1 MEQQNFCYHCI
12 ILCSVGSC
20 LSSSIG
26 RVKTF
31 FKWDRKFKCFE
42 SFLHNCFLK
51 SQNKSLSLFNS
62 PENDSFP
69 RHDVLRCASNDKLTA
84 TRFFPS
90 RDVTVSSKGR
100 KTSNNPVI
108 YISPPFIAAHSNEQ
122 FTAEKKIW
130 DCLFLTCY
138 FSAIHATQLFSERQP
153 WWWTAKTLM
162 ISQKPLEIR
171 CLHTKKEKW
180 TFNLESQTNNARA
193 SQTGTLIL
201 ARLTFTTE

>member
-108 YISPPFIAAHSNEQ
+108 YISPPIYCRTQ
-122 FTAEKKIW
+122 QR
-130 DCLFLTCY
+130 
-138 FSAIHATQLFSERQP
+138 AIHRRKKKSEIVSSWLVIFLPFMR
-153 WWWTAKTLM
+153 LN
-162 ISQKPLEIR
+162 S
-171 CLHTKKEKW
+171 
-180 TFNLESQTNNARA
+180 
-193 SQTGTLIL
+193 L
-201 ARLTFTTE
+201 ANDNHGDELRRL